1 MIRLDKLL
9 SNMGKGS
16 RSEITKIIRSGCV
29 TVNGKVIKDPSY
41 KADEENDNIILNGEE
56 VSFKKHFYIMLN
68 KPQGY
73 VTATD
78 DNYNKTV
85 IDLIDEPL
93 LKKRVSPAGRL
104 DIDTEGFVFLTS
116 DGDLNH
122 FITGPKCHV
131 RKRYLIHSRDYIDDD
146 VIRKLEEGVTLDD
159 GYVTKKAKVIR
170 ESEKVYYM
178 DLYEGKFHQVKRML
192 KAVGNE
198 VLYLKRIIIGNL
210 MLDSE
215 LELGKYREL
224 TENEIELIKGKEE

>member
-16 RSEITKIIRSGCV
+16 RSEITKIIKSGKV

-41 KADEENDNIILNGEE
+41 KADEINDIVCMNGEE
-56 VSFKKHFYIMLN
+56 VTFKKHFYIMLN
-68 KPQGY
+68 KPSGY
-73 VTATD
+73 VTATE
-78 DNYNKTV
+78 DNFNKTV
-85 IDLIDEPL
+85 LDLIDDPL
-93 LKKRVSPAGRL
+93 INKKVAPAGRL

-122 FITGPKCHV
+122 FITGPKSHV
-131 RKRYLIHSRDYIDDD
+131 RKRYLIHSKEYISDED
-146 VIRKLEEGVTLDD
+146 IKKLEDGVTLDD

-170 ESEKVYYM
+170 ESDKVYYM

-198 VLYLKRIIIGNL
+198 VIYLKRIIIGNL
-210 MLDSE
+210 ALDE
-215 LELGKYREL
+215 TLALGDYREL
-224 TENEIELIKGKEE
+224 NEYETELLKGKEE